1 MSEINEKQVIEENKV
16 NGLAIAAMILGI
28 VALVLWCVWFVS
40 IPCAIIALVFGIL
53 SVKKKGKGMA
63 ITGIVTGSVTIAIW
77 MMLFLGAIIFGF
89 TTDVS
94 EYEIIEDYEYS
105 DFNYIEE

>member
-63 ITGIVTGSVTIAIW
+63 IAGIATSSAAIVIW
-77 MMLFLGAIIFGF
+77 TMLFLGVFIFGIMA
-89 TTDVS
+89 DEA